1 MAKMRTF
8 YALLLTQGLSLI
20 GSRMTVIGIGIWLY
34 STTNKTTPLLLMA
47 FFNEL
52 PAVFAGSFA
61 GVLVDRWPR
70 RQVLMLA
77 DAGQALG
84 TLLLL
89 AAFLSGRFAT
99 WQLYVIVFVQGIF
112 ALFQGPAKNAAVTML
127 VPAGQRERANAVQEM
142 VFPMAGVVAP
152 AFAGL
157 AYAAGG
163 IATVVAVD
171 MVTFLLAIAVIA
183 ALHIP
188 DPRTTVEGLAIQG
201 RPWQQ
206 VAGALRFLQQRRGL
220 LWLVVY
226 GAALNFFLNGPLELT
241 IPYLLAA
248 TGSEPLMGTLMA
260 VQSAGAFAGAAL
272 IAAWGGSRPRVP
284 TMLGG
289 YLLTGVMFLFFG
301 TVRQTLLL
309 GATAFLLVAP
319 LPMGNAL
326 FVSLL
331 QSKTPP
337 DAQGRIFALVNQL
350 GFVGA
355 TSSFL
360 LVGPLVDRVLVP
372 AASRPGWSIV
382 ARLVG
387 RGEAGAIGLV
397 LVVAGGLIL
406 ATTLLLV
413 ATPAVR
419 QVEVVLPDF
428 ETVASGP

>member
-1 MAKMRTF
+1 MPRMRTF
-8 YALLLTQGLSLI
+8 YVLLLTQGLSLI

-34 STTNKTTPLLLMA
+34 STTKTTTPLLLMA

-52 PAVFAGSFA
+52 AAVFAGSLA

-70 RQVLMLA
+70 RRVLILA

-84 TLLLL
+84 TVVLL
-89 AAFLSGRFAT
+89 AAFLSGRFAV
-99 WQLYVIVFVQGIF
+99 WQLYAIVFVQGIF
-112 ALFQGPAKNAAVTML
+112 ALFQGPAKDAAVTML
-127 VPAGQRERANAVQEM
+127 VPAGRRERANAVQEM

-152 AFAGL
+152 ALAGV

-171 MVTFLLAIAVIA
+171 MVSFVIA
-183 ALHIP
+183 IVVVAVLHIP
-188 DPRTTVEGLAIQG
+188 DPEATPEGLAIQG

-206 VAGALRFLQQRRGL
+206 VAGALRFLRQRRGL
-220 LWLVVY
+220 LLLVLY

-248 TGSEPLMGTLMA
+248 TGSEPLMGSVMA
-260 VQSAGAFAGAAL
+260 LQSAGAFAGAAL
-272 IAAWGGSRPRVP
+272 IAVWGGGRARVP

-289 YLLTGVMFLFFG
+289 YLLTGVMFLLFG
-301 TVRQTLLL
+301 TVRQPLLL
-309 GATAFLLVAP
+309 GAVVFLLMAP

-331 QSKTPP
+331 QSRTPP

-355 TSSFL
+355 TGSFL
-360 LVGPLVDRVLVP
+360 LVGPLVDKLLVP
-372 AASRPGWSIV
+372 AASRPGWSVV
-382 ARLVG
+382 APLVG

-397 LVVAGGLIL
+397 LVVTGVLIL
-406 ATTLLLV
+406 ATTLLLY
-413 ATPAVR
+413 ARRSVR
-419 QVEVVLPDF
+419 YVEVGLPDY
-428 ETVASGP
+428 EVASEL